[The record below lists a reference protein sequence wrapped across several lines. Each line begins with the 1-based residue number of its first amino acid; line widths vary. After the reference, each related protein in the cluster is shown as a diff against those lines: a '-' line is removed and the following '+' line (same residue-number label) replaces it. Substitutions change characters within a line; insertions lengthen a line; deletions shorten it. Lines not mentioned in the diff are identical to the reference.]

1 MRAQRNVATRRSLLS
16 LTAALAAAGLAG
28 CGSVPQAEAPRQ
40 AASARPALSE
50 NADGSVEHIP
60 SGMKF
65 PALVGSFIRG
75 KPRAYDAQGMNVS
88 AGYDGPQAV
97 TITVYVYPIE
107 AYGNAQSFSAKAHF
121 EDARNQIAAVRRGMR
136 IISEQEV
143 PPPRRAVSEPGLF
156 GRYEFFGSDDGG
168 SQPMESLLYVYA
180 PVARRWI
187 VKYRVS
193 YPKDSLD
200 ARTAVGRFMESFGW
214 ALRAGP

>member
-75 KPRAYDAQGMNVS
+75 RPRAYDAQGMNVS

-107 AYGNAQSFSAKAHF
+107 AYGDAQSFSAKHISRTLETKSQPCGGAC
-121 EDARNQIAAVRRGMR
+121 ESSPNRKCPRPDAR
-136 IISEQEV
+136 
-143 PPPRRAVSEPGLF
+143 
-156 GRYEFFGSDDGG
+156 
-168 SQPMESLLYVYA
+168 
-180 PVARRWI
+180 
-187 VKYRVS
+187 
-193 YPKDSLD
+193 
-200 ARTAVGRFMESFGW
+200 
-214 ALRAGP
+214 